1 MKSYVADSLELSSVQ
16 EQESFEQYQTM
27 LLTLKKGGG
36 GGLSKEKKRSAFF
49 RLVEWRQ
56 KEKDR
61 AVDEGVDD

>member
-16 EQESFEQYQTM
+16 QQESFEQYQTM

-36 GGLSKEKKRSAFF
+36 GVVKRKKRSAFF